1 MRGRVACGGPQGSGR
16 YDSLGYLGERV
27 NPGSSHVHGASQRVD
42 SGDGGGDVI
51 MRWGLPSNASRA
63 QDRQDDSTPVEL
75 EIRFHSVT
83 VAVDMELEVRDS
95 EQACS
100 VVRRSCHYMSRL
112 GFGYTVQ
119 RGASQRVD
127 SGDGGGDVIMRWG
140 LPSNASRVPGLG
152 KTTSTPGRAGDPIS
166 LCHSCCRYGVG
177 RYDSLGYLGERVNPG
192 SSHVHGECVCGAA
205 PADNKKKEDRQDDS
219 TPVELEIRF
228 HSVTVAVDMELEVR
242 DSEQACSVV
251 RRSCHYMSRLG
262 SGTRCN
268 EVCWVDGGRSG
279 GGSEDGYRVS
289 ERLEVQ
295 FESGTMRG
303 RVACGGATGVG
314 RYDSLGYLGERVNP
328 GSSHVHGTGGASQ
341 RVDSGDGGG
350 DVIMRWGLPSNASRA
365 QDRQDDST
373 PVELEIR
380 FHSVTV
386 AVDMDR
392 QDDSTPVELEI
403 RFHSVTVAVDMV
415 RGGRGPRRV
424 GAYDSLCADTGMGAS
439 QRVDSGDGGGDVI
452 MRWGLPSNASR
463 AQDRQDDST
472 PVELEIRFHS
482 VTVAVDMGSGRYD
495 SLGYLG
501 ERVNPGSSHVHG
513 ASQRVDSG
521 DGGGDVIMRWGLP
534 SNASRAQDR
543 QDDST
548 PVELEIRFH
557 SVTVAVDMGS
567 GRYDSLGYLGERV
580 NPGSS
585 HVHGASQRVD
595 SGDGGGDVI
604 MRWGLPSNA
613 SRAQDRQDDST
624 PVELE
629 IRFHSVTVA
638 VDMVRGGRGPRR
650 VGAYDS
656 LCADTGMGASQRVDS
671 GDGGGDVI
679 MRWGLPSNASRAQ
692 DRQDDSTPV
701 ELEIRFHSVT
711 VAVDMVRGGRG
722 PRRVGAYDS
731 LCADTGMGAS
741 QRVDSGDGGGD
752 VIMRWGLP
760 SNASRAQD
768 RQDDSTPVELE
779 IRFHSVTVAVD
790 MVRGGRGPR
799 RVGAYDSLCADTGM
813 GASQR
818 VDSGDGGGDVIMRW
832 GLPSNAS
839 RAQDRQDDSTPV
851 ELEIRFHSVTVAV
864 DMGSGRYD
872 SLGYLGERVNPGSSH
887 AHGASQRVDS
897 GDGGGD
903 VIMRWGLPSNASRAQ
918 DRQDDSTPVEL
929 EIRFHSVTVAVDMVR
944 GGRGPRRV
952 GTYDSLCADTGMD
965 NGGRGGIDKVLVC
978 VSTGPR
984 RSAMATGEGYRAMT
998 CFESVWEMVGRFVE
1012 AREASE
1018 VPPQMTARGPTSL
1031 WHELSTCWVWRRHM
1045 VRPVYDMRFVE
1056 CMRGWVRGYWLCVV
1070 MQSVWE
1076 MVGRIAQA
1084 RESVCDI
1091 VGRIPQASES
1101 VWEMVGRIAQ
1111 AREIREQKD
1120 AGACGGGGS
1129 AADDSQRSDVAVAR
1143 IVDVLGVAAPHE
1155 SECPAWD
1162 AWANPVAEAN
1172 DPSSLVSEYAAC
1184 GVLRPH
1190 TVLPFS
1196 RMSLVAY
1203 LRGWVWESV
1212 WEMVG
1217 RIAQARE
1224 VREHKDA
1231 GACGVGGSAAD
1242 DSQRSD
1248 VAVARIVDVLGVA
1261 APHGPAVV
1269 WYATRRVNARI
1280 GGGGS
1285 AAGDSQR
1292 SDVAVARSVDVL
1304 RLVAPQL
1311 SGGCNSLGY
1320 VSVCGIVG
1328 CILQAAEG
1336 KTGETAMKVRE
1347 EEIPGRVLWL
1357 GATAAPRNV
1366 GTTADGVTA
1375 MRCS

>member
-1 MRGRVACGGPQGSGR
+1 MMIGRVQLLEVSKRHQASSVVRRDDHWIDVETAGTGGASQRVDSGDGGGDVIMRWGLPSNASRAQDRQDDSTPVELEIRFHSVTVAVDMELEVRDSEQACSDVRRSCHYMSRLGFGYTVQRGASQRVDSGDGGGDVTMCWGLPSNASRAQDR
-16 YDSLGYLGERV
+16 QDDSTPVELEIRFHSVTVAVDMELEVRDSEQACSDVRRSCHYMSRLGFGYTVQR
-27 NPGSSHVHGASQRVD
+27 GASQRVD

-127 SGDGGGDVIMRWG
+127 SGDGGGDVTMCWG
-140 LPSNASRVPGLG
+140 LPSNASR
-152 KTTSTPGRAGDPIS
+152 AQ
-166 LCHSCCRYGVG
+166 
-177 RYDSLGYLGERVNPG
+177 
-192 SSHVHGECVCGAA
+192 
-205 PADNKKKEDRQDDS
+205 DRQDDS

-262 SGTRCN
+262 F
-268 EVCWVDGGRSG
+268 
-279 GGSEDGYRVS
+279 GYT
-289 ERLEVQ
+289 VQ
-295 FESGTMRG
+295 R
-303 RVACGGATGVG
+303 
-314 RYDSLGYLGERVNP
+314 
-328 GSSHVHGTGGASQ
+328 GASQ

-386 AVDMDR
+386 AVDM
-392 QDDSTPVELEI
+392 ELEV
-403 RFHSVTVAVDMV
+403 RDSEQACSDVRRSCHYMSRLGFGYTVQ
-415 RGGRGPRRV
+415 R
-424 GAYDSLCADTGMGAS
+424 GAS

-482 VTVAVDMGSGRYD
+482 VTVAVDMELEVRD
-495 SLGYLG
+495 SEQACSDVRRSCHYMSRLGFGYTVQ
-501 ERVNPGSSHVHG
+501 RG

-557 SVTVAVDMGS
+557 SVTVAVDMELEV
-567 GRYDSLGYLGERV
+567 RDSEQACSVVRRSCHYMSRLGFGYTVQR
-580 NPGSS
+580 
-585 HVHGASQRVD
+585 GASQRVD
-595 SGDGGGDVI
+595 SGDGRGDVI

-638 VDMVRGGRGPRR
+638 VDMFVGLSRRGFT
-650 VGAYDS
+650 
-656 LCADTGMGASQRVDS
+656 CT
-671 GDGGGDVI
+671 
-679 MRWGLPSNASRAQ
+679 
-692 DRQDDSTPV
+692 
-701 ELEIRFHSVT
+701 E
-711 VAVDMVRGGRG
+711 
-722 PRRVGAYDS
+722 
-731 LCADTGMGAS
+731 
-741 QRVDSGDGGGD
+741 
-752 VIMRWGLP
+752 
-760 SNASRAQD
+760 
-768 RQDDSTPVELE
+768 
-779 IRFHSVTVAVD
+779 
-790 MVRGGRGPR
+790 
-799 RVGAYDSLCADTGM
+799 
-813 GASQR
+813 
-818 VDSGDGGGDVIMRW
+818 
-832 GLPSNAS
+832 
-839 RAQDRQDDSTPV
+839 
-851 ELEIRFHSVTVAV
+851 
-864 DMGSGRYD
+864 
-872 SLGYLGERVNPGSSH
+872 
-887 AHGASQRVDS
+887 
-897 GDGGGD
+897 
-903 VIMRWGLPSNASRAQ
+903 
-918 DRQDDSTPVEL
+918 
-929 EIRFHSVTVAVDMVR
+929 
-944 GGRGPRRV
+944 
-952 GTYDSLCADTGMD
+952 
-965 NGGRGGIDKVLVC
+965 NGGCWLC
-978 VSTGPR
+978 VV
-984 RSAMATGEGYRAMT
+984 MQ
-998 CFESVWEMVGRFVE
+998 SVWEMVGRFVE
-1012 AREASE
+1012 ARQASE
-1018 VPPQMTARGPTSL
+1018 SVCDIVGCILQASESVWEMVGRIAQAREIREQKDAGTCESECPAWDAWANPVAEANDPSSL
-1031 WHELSTCWVWRRHM
+1031 VSEYAACGVWRPHTVLPFSGMSLVAYLRGWSLEM

-1084 RESVCDI
+1084 REEAEMVRPVYDMRFVECMRGW
-1091 VGRIPQASES
+1091 VRGYWLCVVMQS

-1120 AGACGGGGS
+1120 AGTCGVGGS
-1129 AADDSQRSDVAVAR
+1129 AAGDSQRSDVALAR
-1143 IVDVLGVAAPHE
+1143 IVDVLGVAAPHGRAVVWYRTRRVNAPME

-1184 GVLRPH
+1184 GMWWPH

-1203 LRGWVWESV
+1203 LRGWAWESV

-1224 VREHKDA
+1224 
-1231 GACGVGGSAAD
+1231 
-1242 DSQRSD
+1242 
-1248 VAVARIVDVLGVA
+1248 
-1261 APHGPAVV
+1261 
-1269 WYATRRVNARI
+1269 
-1280 GGGGS
+1280 
-1285 AAGDSQR
+1285 
-1292 SDVAVARSVDVL
+1292 
-1304 RLVAPQL
+1304 
-1311 SGGCNSLGY
+1311 
-1320 VSVCGIVG
+1320 
-1328 CILQAAEG
+1328 
-1336 KTGETAMKVRE
+1336 
-1347 EEIPGRVLWL
+1347 
-1357 GATAAPRNV
+1357 
-1366 GTTADGVTA
+1366 
-1375 MRCS
+1375 